1 MDENLRAEIGSII
14 EARIRARVRE
24 ELQREFERRG
34 LLKRRRRGFL
44 ERIIRKGKRDA
55 E

>member
-1 MDENLRAEIGSII
+1 MDENLRAEIGSLI

-24 ELQREFERRG
+24 ELEREFERRG

-44 ERIIRKGKRDA
+44 SRLIQKGEK
-55 E
+55 